1 MPFFE
6 YIKSLPLTTI
16 LSIYAAI
23 LATVTATIQII
34 NLINNLAKKVI
45 KLTVSAER
53 DCNSIF
59 AKRRLDLVVIS
70 FLVTNHSSFPIT
82 VNKVGFCSK
91 DRSLVDITKHRL
103 VFKENGQEIVESN
116 YAIIPGE
123 VKAMAIGILKVE
135 YKGLPQGV
143 KNNLN
148 EAMNILKFKPFV
160 TTTTGKTFRGK
171 ATQINLSNL

>member
-1 MPFFE
+1 MLFFE

-23 LATVTATIQII
+23 LATVTATIQVI
-34 NLINNLAKKVI
+34 NLIKNLKKEVV

-53 DCNSIF
+53 DCNSLF
-59 AKRRLDLVVIS
+59 AKRRVNLVVIS

-91 DRSLVDITKHRL
+91 DKSLVDMAIHRL
-103 VFKENGQEIVESN
+103 VFKQNGQEVVESN

-123 VKAMAIGILKVE
+123 VKAMAIGILKIE
-135 YKGLPQGV
+135 YNGLPQNI
-143 KNNLN
+143 KNNLK
-148 EAMNILKFKPFV
+148 EEMNILDFRPFA
-160 TTTTGKTFRGK
+160 TITTGKTFIGK
-171 ATQINLSNL
+171 TTRINLSEI